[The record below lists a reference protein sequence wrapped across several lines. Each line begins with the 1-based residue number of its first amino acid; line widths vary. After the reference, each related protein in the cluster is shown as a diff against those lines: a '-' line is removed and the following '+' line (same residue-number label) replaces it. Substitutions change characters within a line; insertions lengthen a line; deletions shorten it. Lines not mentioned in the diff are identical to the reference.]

1 MLTLPIYIP
10 SKGRWTNI
18 KEGTLKW
25 VPFDVRD
32 RVIFVVPEEECV
44 KYMVALEYQP
54 VNVISTNSK
63 GIAQTRHF
71 IGHHADVSKYDKF
84 VMMDDDL
91 KFFVRKEIQSTGLIP
106 QTPEDFKLMMWGL
119 KYNLRYYSAV
129 GISARQGNNNSG
141 IGDAG
146 LLEENTRLLRVLA
159 YRTADFISCEHG
171 RVEIAEDHDVN
182 LQLLEKGLPNANLMY
197 WSQDQAQTQAAG
209 GCSTYRTKE
218 LHEKSQRKLAELHP
232 GLVKIVQKTNKTG
245 GDFGTRIESVISW
258 KKAFK
263 QGEIK

>member
-1 MLTLPIYIP
+1 MPSLPIYIP
-10 SKGRWTNI
+10 SKGRWNAVL
-18 KEGTLKW
+18 EGTLKW
-25 VPFDVRD
+25 VPSTMHD
-32 RVIFVVPEEECV
+32 RVIFVVPLEEQRHYESTLRHLSV
-44 KYMVALEYQP
+44 HVAGTTS
-54 VNVISTNSK
+54 I

-71 IGHHADVSKYDKF
+71 IGHHADVSLFDKF

-91 KFFVRKEIQSTGLIP
+91 KFFVRKNETETGLIK
-106 QTPEDFKLMMWGL
+106 QTPEDFNIMMFAIRRH
-119 KYNLRYYSAV
+119 LRNYAAV
-129 GISARQGNNNSG
+129 SVSARQGNNNFG
-141 IGDAG
+141 PCDASAVD
-146 LLEENTRLLRVLA
+146 ENTRLLRVLA
-159 YRTADFISCEHG
+159 YRTADFLACEHG

-182 LQLLEKGLPNANLMY
+182 LQLLKKGLPNANLMF

-245 GDFGTRIESVISW
+245 GEFGNRIESVISW

-263 QGEIK
+263 QGEIV